1 MTHPGFLTNA
11 DLGKVSEELKKSLSH
26 CTICPFKCGTDR
38 YREEGS
44 RCRAGHLPKVASA
57 TLHHGEEPPI
67 SGTKGSGTIFFSSC
81 GLRCLFCQNYPVS
94 QMGNG
99 NEMTVSQLAE
109 AMLVLQRKK
118 AHNIN
123 LVTPTHYTPQIVE
136 ALAVAKDMGLSIPIV
151 YNSSGYERVETLR
164 LLDGIVDIYLPD
176 MKYGTDEMALRYSGA
191 VRYVEIN
198 RRAVSEMYRQTGPLR
213 FDDEGIAT
221 RGLLVRHLVLPGG
234 ISCTGEVLRWLSEL
248 SRDIP
253 VSLMNQYFPAY
264 RAFDMKDIGRKLR
277 YNEYDYASRL
287 LEKYGFSFGWT
298 QEY

>member
-1 MTHPGFLTNA
+1 MLLTEA
-11 DLGKVSEELKKSLSH
+11 ELKTVTEELKKSLSH
-26 CTICPFKCGTDR
+26 CTVCPFECGTDR
-38 YREEGS
+38 YRKEGG
-44 RCRAGHLPKVASA
+44 RCRAGLLPRVASA

-67 SGTKGSGTIFFSSC
+67 SGTRGSGTIFFSSC

-99 NEMTVSQLAE
+99 NEMTIERLTE
-109 AMLVLQRKK
+109 AMLVLQRKN

-136 ALAVAKDMGLSIPIV
+136 ALAAAKDMGLSIPIV
-151 YNSSGYERVETLR
+151 YNSSGYERIETLR

-191 VRYVEIN
+191 ARYVEIN
-198 RRAVSEMYRQTGPLR
+198 RIAVSEMYRQTGPLR

-221 RGLLVRHLVLPGG
+221 RGLLVRHLVLPGD
-234 ISCTGEVLRWLSEL
+234 ISCTGQVLKWLSEL
-248 SRDIP
+248 SKEIP

-264 RAFDMKDIGRKLR
+264 RASGSKDLGRKLR
-277 YNEYDYASRL
+277 KEEYDYASRL
-287 LEKYGFSFGWT
+287 LDEYGFSSGWT